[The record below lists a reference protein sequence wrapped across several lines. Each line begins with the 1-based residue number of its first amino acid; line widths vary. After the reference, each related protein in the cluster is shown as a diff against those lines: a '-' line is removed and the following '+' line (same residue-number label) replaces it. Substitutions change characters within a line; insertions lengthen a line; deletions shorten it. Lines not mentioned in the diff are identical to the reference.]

1 MEQPKTKM
9 EILNERIINDRDEP
23 ITIKC
28 MLNGPTTL
36 TIGSF
41 LKTGIVNKQT
51 LDIAPTIHKDF
62 LVDPIIEL
70 LFKMLNS
77 KEIS

>member
-9 EILNERIINDRDEP
+9 EVLNERIINDRDEP

-28 MLNGPTTL
+28 MINGPTTL
-36 TIGSF
+36 TIGEF
-41 LKTGIVNKQT
+41 LNTGIVNKQT
-51 LDIAPTIHKDF
+51 LDIAPAIHKDY
-62 LVDPIIEL
+62 LVDPIIDL

>member
-9 EILNERIINDRDEP
+9 EILNERIINDIDEP

-28 MLNGPTTL
+28 MINGPTTL
-36 TIGSF
+36 TIRSF
-41 LKTGIVNKQT
+41 LETGIVNEQT
-51 LDIAPTIHKDF
+51 LKIAAIHKDY
-62 LVDPIIEL
+62 LVDPIIDL

>member
-9 EILNERIINDRDEP
+9 EILNERIINDIDEP

-28 MLNGPTTL
+28 MIHGPTTL
-36 TIGSF
+36 TIRSF
-41 LKTGIVNKQT
+41 LETGIVNEQT
-51 LDIAPTIHKDF
+51 LKIAPAIHKDY
-62 LVDPIIEL
+62 LVDPIIDL

>member
-1 MEQPKTKM
+1 MEQPKTRM
-9 EILNERIINDRDEP
+9 EILNERIINDRDEA
-23 ITIKC
+23 IDIRC
-28 MLNGPTTL
+28 MLHGPTTL

-41 LKTGIVNKQT
+41 LETGIVNKQT
-51 LDIAPTIHKDF
+51 LDIAPAIHKDY
-62 LVDPIIEL
+62 LVDPIIDL